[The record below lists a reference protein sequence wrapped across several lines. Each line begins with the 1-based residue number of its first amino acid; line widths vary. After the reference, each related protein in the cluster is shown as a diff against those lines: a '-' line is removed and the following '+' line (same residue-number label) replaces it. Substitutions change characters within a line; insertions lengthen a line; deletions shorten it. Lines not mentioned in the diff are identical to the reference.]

1 MTCQDTFEIMA
12 IRYVLLEGF
21 MVCYRAAGTVFTF
34 NCIPQAGVNLHTADI
49 IRVVVGQEFRHDDP
63 SVGAEGEDLEYS
75 GHTSQAQ
82 KQDGEQRIHSTL
94 RRIHGDDAVFIC
106 HFIAPSCFFCI
117 LLIYFFSYKNKQ
129 AIVSSSLPPHLQ
141 RCHNIRSEIFGLV

>member
-12 IRYVLLEGF
+12 ICYVLLEGF

-117 LLIYFFSYKNKQ
+117 LLIYFFHTRTNKR
-129 AIVSSSLPPHLQ
+129 LYRPP
-141 RCHNIRSEIFGLV
+141 CHHICKDVIILDPRFLG